1 MSESDRHGETMGSND
16 RGAGDTMSDSTQAPS
31 SDNMSDGTAS
41 ADTDTMSDEDDEHRD
56 THA

>member
-1 MSESDRHGETMGSND
+1 MGSND